1 MLCLKKWAS
10 DPYSLCGIQHTHTKL
25 ENPNWR
31 EPIFSTSRI
40 DEIEPIE
47 PIQNIE
53 PVEPMER
60 ADRMEGLVP
69 MRSIEEEDGARKNHI
84 PLKYNKT
91 GTDGKIRSR

>member
-1 MLCLKKWAS
+1 M
-10 DPYSLCGIQHTHTKL
+10 CGIQLIHAKL
-25 ENPNWR
+25 ETPTEQNPKACS
-31 EPIFSTSRI
+31 IVSTFRI

-53 PVEPMER
+53 PVEPMKR

-69 MRSIEEEDGARKNHI
+69 MRSIEEEDGARKNLI